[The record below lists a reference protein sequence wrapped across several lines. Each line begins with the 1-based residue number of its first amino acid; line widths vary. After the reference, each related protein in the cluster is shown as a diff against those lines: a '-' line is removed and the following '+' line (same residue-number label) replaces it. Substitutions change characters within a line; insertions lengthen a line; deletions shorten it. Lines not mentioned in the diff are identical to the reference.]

1 MSVQITVVPGTLIA
15 GENLEVNCQSEGSKP
30 PAVITWTKGSE
41 IVTHLAIQNIY
52 GSISVSS
59 FSFLVAA
66 DDNGKRLVCRAQN
79 PHLPESALQDSTVL
93 SVQCEL
99 KFI

>member
-15 GENLEVNCQSEGSKP
+15 GETLEINCQSEGSKP

-41 IVTHLAIQNIY
+41 SVSHLAIQNIY

-59 FSFLVAA
+59 LSFVVTA
-66 DDNGKRLVCRAQN
+66 DDNGKKLICRAQN
-79 PHLPESALQDSTVL
+79 PHLPESALQDSADL
-93 SVQCEL
+93 SVQC
-99 KFI
+99 KYVM